1 MGRLAEGRILGGE
14 NRPVDVNGL
23 IPSGGEVISTG
34 TGGAATLA
42 IERGFWEGLCRF

>member
-1 MGRLAEGRILGGE
+1 MGRLTEGRTLGGE

-34 TGGAATLA
+34 TGGAV
-42 IERGFWEGLCRF
+42 RDPNFGRKMSRFNIF